1 MSGDMNNQIRTMM
14 DLDLVKKEFSETT
27 AKYRHRLL
35 LCPAP
40 AVFLRVQGSAGC
52 TDQRA

>member
-35 LCPAP
+35 LCS
-40 AVFLRVQGSAGC
+40 GSGC
-52 TDQRA
+52 VSPGARKCGMH